1 MRTKDS
7 ELQIINSDDIKNLEQ
22 VLGLIDEQEN
32 GLLNDFDRNI
42 DTILGDSSKV
52 IFEELKKLPNYDVG
66 QYNRI
71 SINNVEYH
79 IPKNFLLSFHKSYI
93 KDKDLRTIYVE
104 KLSNWFS
111 NKTTQ
116 IKSAISDKTSYDS
129 LERVLPPAFALSSL
143 AITSFHRKPNM
154 LLRYE

>member
-52 IFEELKKLPNYDVG
+52 IFEELKKLPNY
-66 QYNRI
+66 
-71 SINNVEYH
+71 
-79 IPKNFLLSFHKSYI
+79 
-93 KDKDLRTIYVE
+93 
-104 KLSNWFS
+104 
-111 NKTTQ
+111 
-116 IKSAISDKTSYDS
+116 
-129 LERVLPPAFALSSL
+129 
-143 AITSFHRKPNM
+143 
-154 LLRYE
+154 